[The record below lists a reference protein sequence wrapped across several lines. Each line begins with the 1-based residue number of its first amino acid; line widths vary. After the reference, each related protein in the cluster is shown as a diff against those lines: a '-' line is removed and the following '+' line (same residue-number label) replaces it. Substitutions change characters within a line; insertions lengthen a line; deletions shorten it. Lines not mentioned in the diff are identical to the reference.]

1 MFRMFLVLFVAT
13 MTALA
18 QDQSWS
24 TVRRVET
31 GTDLRI
37 YRKGDKKPLEGKL
50 REAGDENLVV
60 SVKKGQESVAKDQ
73 IERIDMR
80 THGASH
86 VKEKKGR
93 EVTVHAK
100 PHYKTI
106 YRP

>member
-1 MFRMFLVLFVAT
+1 MFRMFLVFFLAT
-13 MTALA
+13 MTALS
-18 QDQSWS
+18 QDEGWS
-24 TVRRVET
+24 AVRQIES
-31 GTDLRI
+31 GTELRI
-37 YRKGDKKPLEGKL
+37 YRKGEKKPLEGKM
-50 REAGDENLVV
+50 REAGEENLVV

-80 THGASH
+80 TQGSSY